1 MVNTNVE
8 ISEIDAIVDILKGGV
23 VLVNIGNN
31 QTLSLKLRKDSLPV
45 DVEDA
50 LEIIEGL
57 WES

>member
-31 QTLSLKLRKDSLPV
+31 QTLSLKLRKDSLPD